1 MPSELFL
8 TAEELEDLTGIP
20 ASTFRYWAHVG
31 QSPPSMK
38 LGRRR
43 VWKKADVMDW
53 IAEQERATKT
63 TPTANAS

>member
-20 ASTFRYWAHVG
+20 ASTFRYWAHVRQG
-31 QSPPSMK
+31 PPSFK

-43 VWKKADVMDW
+43 VWKRSDVMDW
-53 IAEQERATKT
+53 IADQERATKT
-63 TPTANAS
+63 TATA